1 MATKKETVKKDVAK
15 QPTKKKADEA
25 VKQSAC
31 TLSTLTTDIATEVNL
46 TKADVDAVLR
56 SFIKN
61 VSKAASEGKRVEVGV
76 RSGVLFS
83 GERVSRAARKGRNP
97 QTGATID
104 IPAKDVYVLH
114 AGSKITTIHEGM

>member
-1 MATKKETVKKDVAK
+1 MATKKEAVKKNEAK
-15 QPTKKKADEA
+15 KTTAKKAES
-25 VKQSAC
+25 VKQAAC

-46 TKADVDAVLR
+46 TKADVDVVLR

-61 VSKAASEGKRVEVGV
+61 VSKAASEGKRVEVAV

-104 IPAKDVYVLH
+104 IPAKDVYVIR